1 MQDSHSRQNCHETSG
16 PKYIVV
22 GRVANLML
30 EHVATSLNL
39 NKTLGILTHSN
50 MYELTGNLQPRDI
63 ERLDVVPAVVK
74 ST

>member
-1 MQDSHSRQNCHETSG
+1 M
-16 PKYIVV
+16 V

-50 MYELTGNLQPRDI
+50 MYELTRNLQPRDI